1 MLNKPTLFT
10 NSKKNPEESRSSGF
24 FLLLF
29 GLSLISVAVMLHK
42 YIGQFAQQMSDQFAQ
57 NSDDKGR

>member
-29 GLSLISVAVMLHK
+29 GLSLILCTVVRHK
-42 YIGQFAQQMSDQFAQ
+42 NIGQFAKQMSDQFAQ

>member
-10 NSKKNPEESRSSGF
+10 NSKKNPEDWYSSGF

-42 YIGQFAQQMSDQFAQ
+42 YIGQFA
-57 NSDDKGR
+57 

>member
-42 YIGQFAQQMSDQFAQ
+42 YIGQFA
-57 NSDDKGR
+57 

>member
-29 GLSLISVAVMLHK
+29 GLSLISIAVMLHK
-42 YIGQFAQQMSDQFAQ
+42 HIGQFAQQMPDQFAQ
-57 NSDDKGR
+57 YSDDKG